1 MKKLAVFT
9 IVLALASV
17 AWAAELSVAAASD
30 LNFALPEVAKKYQQ
44 ETGNSLKISFGS
56 SGNFFTQIQ
65 NGGPFDLFFSADIDF
80 PRKLEAAGIGE
91 PGTLYKYAVGKIV
104 LWVPSTSKIDLT
116 KGLNVLLGPSIKKVA
131 IANPKHAPYGRAAE
145 AALRKAGIYERVA
158 DKLVLGENISQT
170 AQFVDTGNADIG
182 IIAMSLALAPTMQA
196 RGKYVLVATELY
208 PPIEQAAIVIKASTK
223 KSVASQFLD
232 YLKKPEAQAVLKKY
246 GFE

>member
-1 MKKLAVFT
+1 
-9 IVLALASV
+9 
-17 AWAAELSVAAASD
+17 
-30 LNFALPEVAKKYQQ
+30 
-44 ETGNSLKISFGS
+44 
-56 SGNFFTQIQ
+56 
-65 NGGPFDLFFSADIDF
+65 
-80 PRKLEAAGIGE
+80 
-91 PGTLYKYAVGKIV
+91 
-104 LWVPSTSKIDLT
+104 VPSTSKIDLT